1 MNTESGSPAQSRP
14 AATDAERWL
23 ARHDRGLSA
32 AETEAF
38 ARWRAESPTHA
49 AEFDRLSAAWQN
61 AELLRNN
68 ADLRALT
75 VRLEAAALRDLA
87 ARRGRRARLIWS
99 TGLAA
104 AAAVVAFALLQPW
117 RAPDAGAPVVGV
129 AAATSVEVR
138 PAEARR
144 VVLPDGSVVQ
154 LRGNTEV
161 RPEFT
166 ATERRVRLLR
176 GEAHFAVQK
185 DPARPFLVEAQGAGV
200 RAVGTAFNVQLSP
213 AAIEV
218 LVTEGVIALHEA
230 VSPQAAPVVGDA
242 PRAEAGHR
250 ARVSISSGRAAV
262 SSAAVT
268 PVSWADIDQALAW
281 QFAAITFRRATLAEA
296 IGAFNA
302 QAGTR
307 FELADP
313 RLHSRQI
320 SGTFTVNQ
328 AAAFVR
334 LLEQAAEVRVE
345 RTVDG
350 RVRLH
355 AATP

>member
-1 MNTESGSPAQSRP
+1 MKLESDSPASPRP
-14 AATDAERWL
+14 VTAEAERWL

-38 ARWRAESPTHA
+38 VRWRAESPTHA
-49 AEFDRLSAAWQN
+49 AEFDRLSATWQN
-61 AELLRNN
+61 ADLLQTNS
-68 ADLRALT
+68 DLRALT
-75 VRLEAAALRDLA
+75 THLEAAALLDLA
-87 ARRGRRARLIWS
+87 ARRGRRARLLWS
-99 TGLAA
+99 TGLA

-117 RAPDAGAPVVGV
+117 RAPDAGAPAVGV
-129 AAATSVEVR
+129 ATATSVDVR

-144 VVLPDGSVVQ
+144 LVLPDGSVVQ
-154 LRGNTEV
+154 LRGNSEV

-166 ATERRVRLLR
+166 ATERRVRLVR
-176 GEAHFAVQK
+176 GEAHFAVKK
-185 DPARPFLVEAQGAGV
+185 DPARPFLVEAQGAAV

-213 AAIEV
+213 TAIDV
-218 LVTEGVIALHEA
+218 LVTEGVIALHDAASPGA
-230 VSPQAAPVVGDA
+230 VPIVGDA
-242 PRAEAGHR
+242 PRAQAGHR
-250 ARVSISSGRAAV
+250 ARVSISGGRAAAGSVTV
-262 SSAAVT
+262 S
-268 PVSWADIDQALAW
+268 PVSPAEIEQSLSW
-281 QFAAITFRRATLAEA
+281 QFAAIIFRRATLAEA
-296 IGAFNA
+296 IAAFNA

-313 RLHSRQI
+313 KLHSRQI

-345 RTVDG
+345 RARDG